1 MNTSLAR
8 NVAFWILVGGSL
20 ATTLGGG
27 WLVADRLGVMT
38 TTLTDGSAT
47 GIEVYVGQSLIV
59 VGAALLAAGILGLVT
74 ALALGVVRSFIPAPA
89 PVMVEPIEWA
99 DDLDDAGELDASES
113 ESESGTESGQKGSS
127 GSTAMATKSSV
138 R

>member
-20 ATTLGGG
+20 ATALGGA
-27 WLVADRLGVMT
+27 WLVADRLGVMA

-59 VGAALLAAGILGLVT
+59 VGAALLAAGILGLVA
-74 ALALGVVRSFIPAPA
+74 ALALRVVRSFIPAPA
-89 PVMVEPIEWA
+89 PVVVEPIEWA
-99 DDLDDAGELDASES
+99 DDLDDAGELDES